1 MGIRLEYL
9 NFIVPIKKIE
19 KIYPG
24 GWTQCLRDHFELIGG
39 RVWYDDHLFR
49 DGAMDP
55 MAMDFLLDH
64 WKKLG
69 FRTHKGRS
77 NPVQWLDVCIVDAF
91 SDEASLPCN
100 WIEIGNSCAKLQNTE
115 DIIIVGP
122 ENFRV
127 DDGIVWKKVFEYA

>member
-55 MAMDFLLDH
+55 ISCWIIGKNLAFAPTKGAVIRFSGLMYVSSMHFLT
-64 WKKLG
+64 
-69 FRTHKGRS
+69 RRVC
-77 NPVQWLDVCIVDAF
+77 PVT
-91 SDEASLPCN
+91 
-100 WIEIGNSCAKLQNTE
+100 G
-115 DIIIVGP
+115 
-122 ENFRV
+122 
-127 DDGIVWKKVFEYA
+127 